1 MLKNYFKIAWRNLR
15 RNKLRTSIHI
25 LGLSIGIAICF
36 LIFNVVTHSY
46 SFDQFHPD
54 KERVF
59 RINTLTDWGDGGS
72 FPNSGTPGPLGEVI
86 KDEIAGIEEKG
97 KLYTLY
103 DALVALPNTDKVFGR
118 SDDVTF
124 ADPGFFKIFPREWL
138 AGNPETAL
146 VQPESVVITEESLHK
161 YFPGSDASDVLGQEL
176 MFVDSDSIYAK
187 VTGVIANY
195 TENTDFVFTDFI
207 SYSTIRTP
215 DQIEWYGLHDWGSV
229 NSSSQLFVKLA
240 QGVSP
245 ESLDEAFIP
254 LIAKNMEAGDDGDYS
269 TSFFTEPLAELH
281 FGQNYSN
288 DNVSKVFLKGLISI
302 GLIILVL
309 AALNFVNLE
318 TAQAISRSKEVGIRK
333 TIGGTRLQLITQ
345 FLAET
350 FLIVL
355 FSTILALALVEGIRM
370 LFASYLPNDFSI
382 DYFSMYNVL
391 FYVGFP
397 VLISMITGI
406 YPALILSN
414 YDPQRALKGDMVR
427 SGKFSLGVFL
437 RKNLTVIQLS
447 SSIAFIILV
456 LVLNYQLKYVTSQP
470 LGFEKEAVM
479 YAPMPFMSDPDKMLQ
494 LQERFNQE
502 SMVQSASLSGSLV
515 SSTSLWTSD
524 VKIPMDTT
532 EKEMY
537 IQVMNVDSAFVKVN
551 GIPLLAG
558 TDAIDR
564 ADEILVNEQFVKEAG
579 FATLEA
585 AVGSELTYSEEQV
598 RIIGVVADFHSRT
611 LREKIRPL
619 LFTYNPAYFQSINVK
634 LSSDQNLAA
643 AKERLEQI
651 YLTIYPYETAS
662 FNFLD
667 TQIDRF
673 YQEDVKIKNV
683 LGFAC
688 ALAILI
694 SCLGLFGLSSFT
706 IAQRTKEISIRK
718 VLGATLQ
725 QILFLISREYMIL
738 VGISFLIAV
747 FPAYYFLND
756 WLNGFNTRV
765 EMPYL
770 IFVAAGLGVM
780 TICLLI
786 VGVHSYVAS
795 QTNPAKVLKS
805 E

>member
-1 MLKNYFKIAWRNLR
+1 MLKNYFKIAWRNLQ
-15 RNKLRTSIHI
+15 RNKLRTGIHI

-54 KERVF
+54 KERIYRV
-59 RINTLTDWGDGGS
+59 NTLTDWGDGGS

-86 KDEIAGIEEKG
+86 KDEISGIEGKG
-97 KLYTLY
+97 KLYTMY
-103 DALVALPNTDKVFGR
+103 NALVALPSADRVFGR
-118 SDDVTF
+118 SDKVTF

-146 VQPESVVITEESLHK
+146 IEPESLVITEESLHK
-161 YFPGSDASDVLGQEL
+161 YFPGSVPSDVLGQEL

-187 VTGVIANY
+187 VTGVIAGY
-195 TENTDFVFTDFI
+195 TDNTDFIFQDFI
-207 SYSTIRTP
+207 SYSTIRTQE
-215 DQIEWYGLHDWGSV
+215 QIEWYGLHDWTSV

-245 ESLDEAFIP
+245 ESVDEAFKP
-254 LIAKNMEAGDDGDYS
+254 LVTKNMEAGDDGEYS
-269 TSFFTEPLAELH
+269 TSFFVEPLTEMH
-281 FGQNYSN
+281 FVPNYGNSG
-288 DNVSKVFLKGLISI
+288 VSKTFLNGLIYI
-302 GLIILVL
+302 GLLILVL
-309 AALNFVNLE
+309 ATLNFVNLE

-333 TIGGTRLQLITQ
+333 TIGGTRFQLITQ

-350 FLIVL
+350 FLIVF
-355 FSTILALALVEGIRM
+355 FSSILALVLVEGIKV
-370 LFASYLPNDFSI
+370 LFESYLPKDFI
-382 DYFSMYNVL
+382 INYFSVYSLL
-391 FYVGFP
+391 FYAAFP
-397 VLISMITGI
+397 LVLSMVTGI

-414 YDPQRALKGDMVR
+414 YDPQRALKGELLR
-427 SGKFSLGVFL
+427 SGKFSVGAFL

-470 LGFEKEAVM
+470 LGFDKEAVL
-479 YAPMPFMSDPDKMLQ
+479 YASLPFMSDPDKMLQ
-494 LQERFNQE
+494 LQDRFNQE
-502 SMVQSASLSGSLV
+502 TIVQSASLSGSLV

-524 VKIPMDTT
+524 VKVPVDTT

-558 TDAIDR
+558 TDGIDR
-564 ADEILVNEQFVKEAG
+564 ADEILVNMQFVKEAG
-579 FATLEA
+579 FASPEA
-585 AVGSELTYSEEQV
+585 AVGSEVTYSEKQV
-598 RIIGVVADFHSRT
+598 RIVGVVGDFHSRS

-619 LFTYNPAYFQSINVK
+619 LFTYNPTYFQSVNVK
-634 LSSDQNLAA
+634 LSSDQNLAVSKA
-643 AKERLEQI
+643 RLEEI
-651 YLTIYPYETAS
+651 YLDIYPYESAS

-683 LGFAC
+683 LSFAC
-688 ALAILI
+688 GLAILI

-725 QILFLISREYMIL
+725 QILFLISKEYVIL
-738 VGISFLIAV
+738 VGVSFLIAI

-765 EMPYL
+765 EMPYM
-770 IFVAAGLGVM
+770 IFAAAGLGVM
-780 TICLLI
+780 MICLVI
-786 VGVHSYVAS
+786 VGIHSYVAS

>member
-1 MLKNYFKIAWRNLR
+1 MLKNYFIIAWRNLR
-15 RNKLRTSIHI
+15 RNKLRTAIHI

-54 KERVF
+54 KERIF
-59 RINTLTDWGDGGS
+59 RINTMTDWGDGGS
-72 FPNSGTPGPLGEVI
+72 FPNSGTPGPLGDVI
-86 KDEIAGIEEKG
+86 QDEISGIEEKG
-97 KLYTLY
+97 RLYTMY
-103 DALVALPNTDKVFGR
+103 QILVALPGTNKVFGR
-118 SDDVTF
+118 SDEVTF
-124 ADPGFFKIFPREWL
+124 ADPGFFKIFPRVWL

-146 VQPESVVITEESLHK
+146 IQPESLVITEESLHK
-161 YFPGSDASDVLGQEL
+161 YFPGSEPADVLGQEL

-187 VTGVIANY
+187 VTGVVADY
-195 TENTDFVFTDFI
+195 QENSDFIFKDFI
-207 SYSTIRTP
+207 SFSTIRTEE
-215 DQIEWYGLHDWGSV
+215 QLEWFGLHLWTSV

-240 QGVSP
+240 SGVDSGFV
-245 ESLDEAFIP
+245 DEAFKP
-254 LIAKNMEAGDDGDYS
+254 MIAKNMEAGDDGENS
-269 TSFFTEPLAELH
+269 TSFFTEPLAEMH
-281 FGQNYSN
+281 FGENYAS
-288 DNVSKVFLKGLISI
+288 DSVSKVFLKGLIFI

-309 AALNFVNLE
+309 AVLNFVNLE
-318 TAQAISRSKEVGIRK
+318 TAQAIGRSKEVGIRK
-333 TIGGTRLQLITQ
+333 TIGGTRFQLITQ

-355 FSTILALALVEGIRM
+355 FSTILAMAFVEGIRA
-370 LFASYLPNDFSI
+370 LFAGYLPKDFSI
-382 DYFSMYNVL
+382 DYFSIYNII
-391 FYVGFP
+391 FYTSFP

-414 YDPQRALKGDMVR
+414 YDPQRALKGELIKT
-427 SGKFSLGVFL
+427 GNFSLGVFL

-456 LVLNYQLKYVTSQP
+456 LVLNYQLKFVTSQP
-470 LGFEKEAVM
+470 LGFDKEAVM
-479 YAPMPFMSDPDKMLQ
+479 YASLPFMSDPDKMLQ
-494 LQERFNQE
+494 LQDRFNQE
-502 SMVQSASLSGSLV
+502 AMVESASLSGSLV
-515 SSTSLWTSD
+515 SSNSLWTSD
-524 VKIPMDTT
+524 AYVPVDTT
-532 EKEMY
+532 EKQIY
-537 IQVMNVDSAFVKVN
+537 IQVMNVDSAFVRVN

-558 TDAIDR
+558 SDEIYR
-564 ADEILVNEQFVKEAG
+564 KEEILVNEQFVKEAG
-579 FATLEA
+579 FSSVEEVIGTEIR
-585 AVGSELTYSEEQV
+585 YSEKQV
-598 RIIGVVADFHSRT
+598 RIIGVIGDFHSRS
-611 LREKIRPL
+611 LREEIRPL
-619 LFTYNPAYFQSINVK
+619 LLTYNPEYFQTVNVK
-634 LSSDQNLAA
+634 LNSDQNLSV

-651 YLTIYPYETAS
+651 YQSVYPLESES
-662 FNFLD
+662 FSFLD
-667 TQIDRF
+667 TQIERF

-725 QILFLISREYMIL
+725 QILFLISKEYMIL
-738 VGISFLIAV
+738 VGVSFLIAV

-765 EMPYL
+765 DMPYL
-770 IFVAAGLGVM
+770 IFVLAGLGVM
-780 TICLLI
+780 AICLLI
-786 VGVHSYVAS
+786 VGIHSYMAS